1 MKKMFLLLILLIGV
15 QQIAFAACEKDRFGV
30 VYCGRG
36 ACAKDLT
43 GNVFCSKYQFGQAFL
58 KENGTV
64 VCGKGQCV
72 ESVKF
77 QDYYCSV
84 VEAGGANRD
93 RLGEPKCYG
102 GCEKASELM
111 CESEEGR

>member
-1 MKKMFLLLILLIGV
+1 MKRLFVLIILLAGS
-15 QQIAFAACEKDRFGV
+15 QQTALAECAKDRFGD

-36 ACAKDLT
+36 ACAQDLA

-58 KENGTV
+58 EENGKV

-77 QDYYCSV
+77 QEFFCSV
-84 VEAGGANRD
+84 IENGGANRD

-111 CESEEGR
+111 CESEAGR